1 MAEMSFGRHSRL
13 HLNGS
18 FMPDAF
24 HAPKPVPAEYSRWFL
39 RGVVAALSVPLL
51 ILMSTF
57 VGFAGLAREAGISL
71 WQTMFMTGMIW
82 ALPAKVVLL
91 GAIMTGASLPATAFA
106 VALSSARMTPMV
118 VSLMPELRSEKTR
131 PIVLYFLSHFVA
143 VTSWV
148 LAMEKLRTVPR
159 QMRTI
164 WYFGLGGTLLC
175 VTVVV
180 VGFAYS
186 AAGTLPAALS
196 AGLLMLMPLY
206 FLTSL
211 WGSARENA
219 SHIAMGFGL
228 VLGPVFHVL
237 TPGFDLL
244 AAGVLGGGAA
254 YFIYRVTRLRKAADE
269 TATEQAT

>member
-13 HLNGS
+13 LVNGS
-18 FMPDAF
+18 FMPDAL
-24 HAPKPVPAEYSRWFL
+24 HAPKPAPAEYSRWFL

-82 ALPAKVVLL
+82 ALPGKVVLL
-91 GAIMTGASLPATAFA
+91 GAIMTGASLPAAAFA

-131 PIVLYFLSHFVA
+131 PIVLYLLSHFVA

-148 LAMEKLRTVPR
+148 LAMEKLRSVPR
-159 QMRTI
+159 EMRTI
-164 WYFGLGGTLLC
+164 WYCGLGGTLLC
-175 VTVVV
+175 VNVVV

-186 AAGTLPAALS
+186 AVGTLPATLS

-211 WGSARENA
+211 WGSARESA
-219 SHIAMGFGL
+219 SHIAMCFGL

-244 AAGVLGGGAA
+244 AAGVLGGGVA
-254 YFIYRVTRLRKAADE
+254 YFIYRFTRLRKAADE
-269 TATEQAT
+269 SATEPAT